1 MPRMTRVQKF
11 LTALMAFQAI
21 QVIAACIYLATT

>member
-1 MPRMTRVQKF
+1 MTRVQKF
-11 LTALMAFQAI
+11 LTALMVFQAI